1 MGNRSGPF
9 TAIGAR
15 IMKKDQLTIHEK
27 WEIDSKQ
34 GGVGFTPNPNP
45 RPPIKIEY
53 EDEKED

>member
-1 MGNRSGPF
+1 
-9 TAIGAR
+9 
-15 IMKKDQLTIHEK
+15 MKKDQLTIHEK